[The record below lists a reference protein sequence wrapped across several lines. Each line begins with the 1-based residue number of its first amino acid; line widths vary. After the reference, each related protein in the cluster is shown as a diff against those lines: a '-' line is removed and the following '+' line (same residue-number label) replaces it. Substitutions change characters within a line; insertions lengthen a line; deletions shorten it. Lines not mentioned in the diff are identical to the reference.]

1 MVVMETIS
9 RQLVWA
15 PIQKRKKE
23 AERVTFLLASLIRR
37 STPLRGR
44 WSIWQAFVSTINVH
58 DS

>member
-23 AERVTFLLASLIRR
+23 TERVTFLLASLIRR
-37 STPLRGR
+37 STPLMLK
-44 WSIWQAFVSTINVH
+44 S
-58 DS
+58 